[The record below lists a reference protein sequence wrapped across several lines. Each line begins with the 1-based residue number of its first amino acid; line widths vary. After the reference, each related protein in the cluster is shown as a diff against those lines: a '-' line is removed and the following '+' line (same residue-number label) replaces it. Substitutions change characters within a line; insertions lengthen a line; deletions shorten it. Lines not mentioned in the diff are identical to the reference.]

1 MKGQG
6 YYNCT
11 SHSRSAKHIQ
21 APTIHHLVFCKVIP
35 RSDSHY
41 FCFRVAFLWV
51 LPLCSASVFISC
63 PLALSRFPLKTL
75 FDLHFYHMVPT
86 CDRRGVG
93 VAVIVLFRILSPEE
107 HMWNGWAEDGK
118 PQTARRD
125 RGCDISKTY
134 D

>member
-6 YYNCT
+6 DYNCT
-11 SHSRSAKHIQ
+11 LHPGSAKHIQ
-21 APTIHHLVFCKVIP
+21 ATTIHHLVFCKVIP
-35 RSDSHY
+35 RSDFHY

-51 LPLCSASVFISC
+51 LSLCPASVFISC
-63 PLALSRFPLKTL
+63 PLALSRFPLKTV
-75 FDLHFYHMVPT
+75 FDLHFFHMVPK

-93 VAVIVLFRILSPEE
+93 VAVIVSFRILSLEE

-118 PQTARRD
+118 PQTARRG
-125 RGCDISKTY
+125 RGRDVNKTY

>member
-1 MKGQG
+1 MLNTYKPPPYTVLSFARSFLGQ
-6 YYNCT
+6 
-11 SHSRSAKHIQ
+11 
-21 APTIHHLVFCKVIP
+21 IP
-35 RSDSHY
+35 IY
-41 FCFRVAFLWV
+41 FCFRVAFLQV
-51 LPLCSASVFISC
+51 LSASVFISC
-63 PLALSRFPLKTL
+63 PLALSRFPLKTV

-93 VAVIVLFRILSPEE
+93 VGVIVLFRILSVEE

-125 RGCDISKTY
+125 RQCDVSKTY

>member
-6 YYNCT
+6 DYNCT
-11 SHSRSAKHIQ
+11 SHSRTAKHIQ
-21 APTIHHLVFCKVIP
+21 ATTIHRLVFCKVIP

-41 FCFRVAFLWV
+41 FCFRVAFLQV
-51 LPLCSASVFISC
+51 LSASVFISC
-63 PLALSRFPLKTL
+63 PLALSRFPLQTV

-93 VAVIVLFRILSPEE
+93 VGVIVLFRILSMEE

-118 PQTARRD
+118 PQAARRD
-125 RGCDISKTY
+125 RGCDVSKTY